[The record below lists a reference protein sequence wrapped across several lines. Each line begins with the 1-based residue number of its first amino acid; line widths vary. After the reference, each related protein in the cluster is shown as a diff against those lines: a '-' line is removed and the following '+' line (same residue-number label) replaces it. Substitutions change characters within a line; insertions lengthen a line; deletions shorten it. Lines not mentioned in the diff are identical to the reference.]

1 MHSSTDLPAVQPP
14 EWDNIP
20 PSLATRQQ
28 WLLWK
33 FERKEGQAK
42 PGKIPYYVRGGRR
55 TGGQGSDSDRERL
68 ATLEVARR
76 AFERGGWSGVGFA
89 FLPGD
94 GLIGID
100 VDGAI
105 DPETGEVSE
114 RLQKIVSAC
123 ASFTEYS
130 PSGNGAHIIVQGHTT
145 TNKSNDIGLEVFCE
159 RQFFTV
165 TGRRWPG
172 TPDTVE
178 PISEGALKRLHATID
193 EAKAAARAA
202 SAPSAPAS
210 AAQPVASAVSA
221 PAANEFDLVNQRAMG
236 CLPAWVPALLPGA
249 VTRGQGYRVT
259 SKALGR
265 ELQEDLS
272 ITPEGIVDF
281 GVADM
286 GDPRQGRRTPIDL
299 VMEWLPA
306 GKPVDALKW
315 LAKRIG
321 VELAP
326 PATRNPLQK
335 NARERS
341 APAGGE
347 VSAGSGGAGGPHDD
361 DFAAWGEADEE
372 GGVLGAL
379 VRRGKRPADCREN
392 VLYCMRLDPVLMGL
406 ARMNDFTELLERS
419 RSAPWG
425 REAGEWDEED
435 DLMLGEYLLREYNL
449 MVKSPGTL
457 RAGVRMAARLCR
469 YNPVVDLIKSQAWD
483 GVERLP
489 HWISDCLGVAETA
502 YTRLIGSCFIKG
514 MVNRALNPG
523 CKFDYMLILKG
534 PQGAKKSTVFR
545 TLAAPWFTDNAIK
558 MGDKDSL
565 MAMQSI
571 WLAESSELESMN
583 KSETNAIK
591 QFLSAS
597 EDLFRPPYGAQ
608 MVKRPRHAVF
618 GGTTNAETFLKDV
631 TGDRRFWPL
640 EVGELNLEALQ
651 GQRLQLFAEALHK
664 LQSDDEEM
672 RRTYPNRQEEHDLI
686 FPEQERFKVTDVW
699 EDILFDY
706 VNRTTPHRHD
716 DPKLPVA
723 AKRRFFST
731 RELFEHALQIK
742 ADRIDGAKNMET
754 RIGNCMRAI
763 GFDKYR
769 ESSGERK
776 RGYMRRPPEQP
787 ATTPDTPA
795 SAPQAPA
802 GGMVDDESWEGHDL
816 PI

>member
-1 MHSSTDLPAVQPP
+1 MHSSTDLPAVPPP
-14 EWDNIP
+14 EWDSVP
-20 PSLATRQQ
+20 QSLATRQQ

-33 FERKEGQAK
+33 FEHKEGSAK

-68 ATLEVARR
+68 ATLEVVRR
-76 AFERGGWSGVGFA
+76 AFERGGWSGIGFA

-105 DPETGEVSE
+105 DPDTGEVSE
-114 RLQKIVSAC
+114 RLQRIVEAC

-130 PSGNGAHIIVQGHTT
+130 PSGKGAHIIVAGHTT

-159 RQFFTV
+159 RQFFTF

-172 TPDTVE
+172 TPAEVAS
-178 PISEGALKRLHATID
+178 ISEGALKRLHATID

-202 SAPSAPAS
+202 AAPPRPAP
-210 AAQPVASAVSA
+210 AAQPNHPA
-221 PAANEFDLVNQRAMG
+221 PAGRNDFEHVNQQAMAA
-236 CLPAWVPALLPGA
+236 LPVWVPSLFPGA
-249 VTRGQGYRVT
+249 VSSPKGYRVT

-265 ELQEDLS
+265 DLQEDLS

-286 GDPRQGRRTPIDL
+286 GDPRMGARTPIDL

-306 GKPVDALKW
+306 AKPVEALKW
-315 LAKRIG
+315 LAQRIG
-321 VELAP
+321 IVLTPPPGRSVPQAP
-326 PATRNPLQK
+326 
-335 NARERS
+335 AREKS
-341 APAGGE
+341 APAGGGE
-347 VSAGSGGAGGPHDD
+347 SAGSGGAGGPPFDD
-361 DFAAWGEADEE
+361 ADDWGEADEA
-372 GGVLGAL
+372 GGVAGAL

-392 VLYCMRLDPVLMGL
+392 VLYCMRLDPALMGL

-419 RSAPWG
+419 RPTPWG

-449 MVKSPGTL
+449 MVKAPGTL

-469 YNPVVDLIKSQAWD
+469 YNPVIDLIKSEQWD
-483 GVERLP
+483 GVDRLE
-489 HWISDCLGVAETA
+489 HWMADCLGVEDRP
-502 YTRLIGSCFIKG
+502 YTRLVGACFIKG
-514 MVNRALNPG
+514 MVARALNPG

-640 EVGELNLEALQ
+640 EVGELNLDALKA
-651 GQRLQLFAEALHK
+651 QRLQLFAEALHK
-664 LQSDDEEM
+664 LQSDDPEQ
-672 RRTYPNRQEEHDLI
+672 RRTYPNRQEEQELI
-686 FPEQERFKVTDVW
+686 FPEQERFKMTDVW
-699 EDILFDY
+699 EDILYDY
-706 VNRTTPHRHD
+706 VNRTTPHRHE
-716 DPKLPVA
+716 DPQMTVA
-723 AKRRFFST
+723 AKRSFFST

-769 ESSGERK
+769 ESNGERK
-776 RGYMRRPPEQP
+776 RGYMRRPPP
-787 ATTPDTPA
+787 AVTGA
-795 SAPQAPA
+795 APA
-802 GGMVDDESWEGHDL
+802 APAAPAAAPGSANPVGGEWEDHDL

>member
-1 MHSSTDLPAVQPP
+1 MHSSTDFPAVQPP
-14 EWDNIP
+14 EWENVP
-20 PSLATRQQ
+20 RSLATRQQ

-33 FERKEGQAK
+33 FEHKEGSAK

-68 ATLEVARR
+68 ATLEVVRR
-76 AFERGGWSGVGFA
+76 AFERGGWSGIGFA

-105 DPETGEVSE
+105 DPQTGEVTE
-114 RLQKIVSAC
+114 RLQRIVEAC

-130 PSGNGAHIIVQGHTT
+130 PSGKGAHIIVAGHTT

-159 RQFFTV
+159 RQFFTF

-172 TPDTVE
+172 TPAEVA
-178 PISEGALKRLHATID
+178 PISEVALKRLHATID
-193 EAKAAARAA
+193 EAKGRRQEQRGG
-202 SAPSAPAS
+202 AS
-210 AAQPVASAVSA
+210 AADSSSHGGRLPETEAQLRARVEHALAFVSPDTGYNDWISIGWALRSAFGEFGFGLWDAWSSRGAKYSGSA
-221 PAANEFDLVNQRAMG
+221 DLQTHWRSFTADKAPEDAVGVIFARAKEG
-236 CLPAWVPALLPGA
+236 GWKPLPKP
-249 VTRGQGYRVT
+249 
-259 SKALGR
+259 R
-265 ELQEDLS
+265 ELS
-272 ITPEGIVDF
+272 
-281 GVADM
+281 
-286 GDPRQGRRTPIDL
+286 PRPT
-299 VMEWLPA
+299 
-306 GKPVDALKW
+306 
-315 LAKRIG
+315 
-321 VELAP
+321 
-326 PATRNPLQK
+326 
-335 NARERS
+335 AREQS

-347 VSAGSGGAGGPHDD
+347 VSAAPGGRGTGGPPLDD
-361 DFAAWGEADEE
+361 QADWGEADEE
-372 GGVLGAL
+372 GGVRGAL

-392 VLYCMRLDPVLMGL
+392 VLYCMRLDPLLMGL

-419 RSAPWG
+419 RAAPWG

-469 YNPVVDLIKSQAWD
+469 YNPVVDLIKSQVWD

-489 HWISDCLGVAETA
+489 HWISDCLGVPETP

-514 MVNRALNPG
+514 MVNRAMNPG

-640 EVGELNLEALQ
+640 EVGELNLDALKA
-651 GQRLQLFAEALHK
+651 QRLQLFAEALHK
-664 LQSDDEEM
+664 LQSDDPEQ
-672 RRTYPNRQEEHDLI
+672 RRTYPNRQEEQELI
-686 FPEQERFKVTDVW
+686 FPEQERFKMTDVW
-699 EDILFDY
+699 EDILYDY
-706 VNRTTPHRHD
+706 VNRTTPHRHE
-716 DPKLPVA
+716 DPQVTVA
-723 AKRRFFST
+723 ARRSFFST

-776 RGYMRRPPEQP
+776 RGYMRRPPPGVSP
-787 ATTPDTPA
+787 AAPA
-795 SAPQAPA
+795 APTAAPA
-802 GGMVDDESWEGHDL
+802 GSISVGSDWEDHDL

>member
-1 MHSSTDLPAVQPP
+1 VHSSTDLPVVQPP

-20 PSLATRQQ
+20 SSLATRQQ

-55 TGGQGSDSDRERL
+55 TGGQGTDGDRARL
-68 ATLEVARR
+68 ATLEVVRR
-76 AFERGGWSGVGFA
+76 AYERGDWSGIGFA

-105 DPETGEVSE
+105 DLTTGEVTE
-114 RLQKIVSAC
+114 RLQRIVQAC

-130 PSGNGAHIIVQGHTT
+130 PSGKGAHIIVEGHTT

-159 RQFFTV
+159 RQFFTF
-165 TGRRWPG
+165 TGKRWPG
-172 TPDTVE
+172 TPATVE
-178 PISEGALKRLHATID
+178 PISEAALKRLHATID

-202 SAPSAPAS
+202 VSPPRPSPV
-210 AAQPVASAVSA
+210 AQPVAST
-221 PAANEFDLVNQRAMG
+221 PAGGNDFERVNQVAMG
-236 CLPAWVPALLPGA
+236 SLSAWVTALLPGA
-249 VTRGQGYRVT
+249 VARGPGFRVT

-265 ELQEDLS
+265 DLQEDLS

-286 GDPRQGRRTPIDL
+286 GDPKMGSRTPIDL

-306 GKPVDALKW
+306 SKPVDALKW
-315 LAKRIG
+315 LAQRIG
-321 VELAP
+321 VELTPPPGRSAP
-326 PATRNPLQK
+326 KPS
-335 NARERS
+335 AREKS
-341 APAGGE
+341 APAGGVE
-347 VSAGSGGAGGPHDD
+347 SAGSGGSSNPPPNAFGE
-361 DFAAWGEADEE
+361 WGEADEE
-372 GGVLGAL
+372 GGVDGAL

-392 VLYCMRLDPVLMGL
+392 VLYCMRLDPLLMGL

-419 RSAPWG
+419 RPTPWG

-469 YNPVVDLIKSQAWD
+469 YNPVLDLIRAEVWD
-483 GVERLP
+483 GVDRLE
-489 HWISDCLGVAETA
+489 HWMADCLGVEDRA
-502 YTRLIGSCFIKG
+502 YTRLVGACFIKG

-651 GQRLQLFAEALHK
+651 AQRLQLFAEALHK
-664 LQSDDEEM
+664 LQSDDAEQ

-699 EDILFDY
+699 EDILYDY

-716 DPKLPVA
+716 DPKLPVP
-723 AKRRFFST
+723 AKRPFFST

-742 ADRIDGAKNMET
+742 ADRIDGGKNMET
-754 RIGNCMRAI
+754 RIGNCMRSI

-776 RGYMRRPPEQP
+776 RGYMRRPLEVAP
-787 ATTPDTPA
+787 TTPDTPTEG
-795 SAPQAPA
+795 APAPA
-802 GGMVDDESWEGHDL
+802 GRAPEGNQWEDDDL

>member
-1 MHSSTDLPAVQPP
+1 MTTPTDTPAVITP
-14 EWDNIP
+14 EWENIP
-20 PSLATRQQ
+20 ASLAVRQQ

-55 TGGQGSDSDRERL
+55 AGGQGADSDRERL

-94 GLIGID
+94 GLIGVD

-105 DPETGEVSE
+105 DPTTGEVTE
-114 RLQKIVSAC
+114 RLQRIVQAC

-130 PSGNGAHIIVQGHTT
+130 PSGKGAHIIVAGHTT

-165 TGRRWPG
+165 TGRRWPD
-172 TPDTVE
+172 TPATVE

-193 EAKAAARAA
+193 EAKEAARAA
-202 SAPSAPAS
+202 ARP
-210 AAQPVASAVSA
+210 AAQPDRPTA
-221 PAANEFDLVNQRAMG
+221 PAPVPTGGNDFEKVNQVAMAS
-236 CLPAWVPALLPGA
+236 LSAWVTALLPGA
-249 VTRGQGYRVT
+249 VARGQGYRVT

-265 ELQEDLS
+265 DLQEDLS

-281 GVADM
+281 GVSDM
-286 GDPRQGRRTPIDL
+286 GDPQQGRRTPIDL

-306 GKPVDALKW
+306 AKPVDALKW
-315 LAKRIG
+315 LAQRIG
-321 VELAP
+321 VALTPP
-326 PATRNPLQK
+326 PARAAPQNF
-335 NARERS
+335 AREKS
-341 APAGGE
+341 APAGGGGG
-347 VSAGSGGAGGPHDD
+347 AGSGGAGGPPPGDEAPD
-361 DFAAWGEADEE
+361 WGEADDV
-372 GGVLGAL
+372 GGVAGAL

-392 VLYCMRLDPVLMGL
+392 VLYCMRLDPLLMGL

-419 RSAPWG
+419 RPTPWG

-435 DLMLGEYLLREYNL
+435 DLMLGEYLLRQYNL
-449 MVKSPGTL
+449 MVKAPGTL

-469 YNPVVDLIKSQAWD
+469 YNPVVDLIKSQPWD
-483 GVERLP
+483 GVDRLE
-489 HWISDCLGVAETA
+489 HWLPDCLGVEDRP

-514 MVNRALNPG
+514 MVQRALHPG

-640 EVGELNLEALQ
+640 EVGELNLEALEA
-651 GQRLQLFAEALHK
+651 QRLQLFAEALHK
-664 LQSDDEEM
+664 LQSDDPEQ
-672 RRTYPNRQEEHDLI
+672 RRTYPNKQEEKDLI
-686 FPEQERFKVTDVW
+686 FPEQERFKMTDVW
-699 EDILFDY
+699 EDILYDY
-706 VNRTTPHRHD
+706 VNRSTPDKND
-716 DPKLPVA
+716 DPAAPVR
-723 AKRRFFST
+723 AKRDFFTT

-769 ESSGERK
+769 ESVGERK
-776 RGYMRRPPEQP
+776 RGYKRRPPEVP
-787 ATTPDTPA
+787 VAT
-795 SAPQAPA
+795 APA
-802 GGMVDDESWEGHDL
+802 APPAPPAGSGAGDDWEDHDL

>member
-1 MHSSTDLPAVQPP
+1 MHSSSDFSVVEPP

-20 PSLATRQQ
+20 ASLAVRQQ

-68 ATLEVARR
+68 ATLEVVRR
-76 AFERGGWSGVGFA
+76 AFERGSWSGVGFA
-89 FLPGD
+89 FLPDD

-100 VDGAI
+100 IDGAI
-105 DPETGEVSE
+105 DPETGEVTD
-114 RLQKIVSAC
+114 RLQRIVGAC

-130 PSGNGAHIIVQGHTT
+130 PSGKGAHIIVEGQTT
-145 TNKSNDIGLEVFCE
+145 TNKSNDIGLEVFCG

-172 TPDTVE
+172 TPATVE

-193 EAKAAARAA
+193 EAKEAARAA
-202 SAPSAPAS
+202 ARPAP
-210 AAQPVASAVSA
+210 QVARSPEATPTGGSD
-221 PAANEFDLVNQRAMG
+221 FDKVNQAAIAA
-236 CLPAWVPALLPGA
+236 LAAWVPALLPGA
-249 VTRGQGYRVT
+249 VPRGLGYRVT

-265 ELQEDLS
+265 DLQEDLS

-281 GVADM
+281 GVSDM
-286 GDPRQGRRTPIDL
+286 GDPQQGRRTPIDL

-306 GKPVDALKW
+306 AKPVEALKW
-315 LAKRIG
+315 LAQRVG
-321 VELAP
+321 VVLTP
-326 PATRNPLQK
+326 PPGRAAAGK
-335 NARERS
+335 NVREKS
-341 APAGGE
+341 APAGGDE
-347 VSAGSGGAGGPHDD
+347 SAESGGAGGPPSGDDGADWDHPDD
-361 DFAAWGEADEE
+361 DDD
-372 GGVLGAL
+372 GVASAL

-392 VLYCMRLDPVLMGL
+392 VLYCMQLDPLLMGL

-419 RSAPWG
+419 RPTPWG

-449 MVKSPGTL
+449 MVKAPSTL

-469 YNPVVDLIKSQAWD
+469 YNPVLDLIRSQVWD
-483 GVERLP
+483 GINRLE
-489 HWISDCLGVAETA
+489 HWMPDCLGVEDRP

-514 MVNRALNPG
+514 MVARALKPG

-651 GQRLQLFAEALHK
+651 EQRLQLFAEALHK
-664 LQSDDEEM
+664 LQSDDSEQ
-672 RRTYPNRQEEHDLI
+672 RRTYPNREEEKELI
-686 FPEQERFKVTDVW
+686 FPEQERFKMTDVW
-699 EDILFDY
+699 EDILYDY
-706 VNRTTPHRHD
+706 VNRSTPDKND
-716 DPKLPVA
+716 DPVAPVR
-723 AKRRFFST
+723 AKREFFTT

-769 ESSGERK
+769 ESVGERK
-776 RGYMRRPPEQP
+776 RGYKRRPIEPV
-787 ATTPDTPA
+787 
-795 SAPQAPA
+795 APLNAPA
-802 GGMVDDESWEGHDL
+802 APTAPPAGSGAGNEWEGDDL